1 MTNDRNAATPR
12 RAPARGAPG
21 GLLHAT
27 LTTPLG
33 AMTAL
38 ANSQGLLALL
48 FPGEAVPEDSRPSPR
63 SGHAAIA
70 CRQLGEYFARRRKV
84 FELPF
89 AWSLTPFRRKVLNR
103 VARIP
108 FGTTRSYGEIAAAIG
123 QPSAARAVG
132 GANNANPLPIFV
144 PCHRVIGADGRLVG
158 YGGGLA
164 IKAWLLEFE
173 GAAHGAA

>member
-1 MTNDRNAATPR
+1 MKNDRKTETSQW
-12 RAPARGAPG
+12 APARTAPG

-27 LTTPLG
+27 LATPLG

-38 ANSQGLLALL
+38 ANGQGLIALL
-48 FPGEAVPEDSRPSPR
+48 FPGDAVPEDSRPSPR
-63 SGHAAIA
+63 TGHAAIA

-108 FGTTRSYGEIAAAIG
+108 FGATRSYGEIAAAIG
-123 QPSAARAVG
+123 QPGAARAVG
-132 GANNANPLPIFV
+132 GANNANPLPIIV

-158 YGGGLA
+158 YGGGLS

-173 GAAHGAA
+173 GAAQVAA